1 MDPEVSFFFYL
12 GAIVCFVLAAL
23 GEGWRYGAR
32 TRAGLKPSLTLLP
45 LGLALAFFPLM
56 WDTGVA
62 AF

>member
-1 MDPEVSFFFYL
+1 MNPEISFFFYL
-12 GAIVCFVLAAL
+12 GAVICFVLAAL
-23 GEGWRYGAR
+23 GEGWRYGKR

-45 LGLALAFFPLM
+45 LGLALAFIPIM

>member
-1 MDPEVSFFFYL
+1 MNPEISFFFYL
-12 GAIVCFVLAAL
+12 SAVICFALAAL
-23 GEGWRYGAR
+23 GEGWRYGSR

-45 LGLALAFFPLM
+45 LGLALAFVPIM